1 MRSRPA
7 RSIPAAKAPAA
18 ARIPAA
24 TPVITA
30 KHPLDH
36 TVVIDR
42 LESNSEVSYLDVLIA
57 GWAPR
62 GDGGAN
68 FRTRGRGVR
77 QAPVLACRPCHR
89 GHRCSSVVGRCCAR
103 GGGPPQL
110 PQRFDSRVQLRHRFI
125 LPGSHE
131 SRVLPAI
138 RSEAS
143 QTKSQNNCSNARVRA
158 LHATR
163 VVRATNHQVTTRD
176 IHRHVTQNG
185 HAGTGCAPRI
195 RSSRSNAV
203 TSSCGGGSGGGQYQS
218 AGSGDRSG
226 FASTICKTR
235 RYAALSSR

>member
-24 TPVITA
+24 TPAITA

-36 TVVIDR
+36 TVVIDL

-62 GDGGAN
+62 GDGGAS

-110 PQRFDSRVQLRHRFI
+110 P
-125 LPGSHE
+125 
-131 SRVLPAI
+131 
-138 RSEAS
+138 
-143 QTKSQNNCSNARVRA
+143 C
-158 LHATR
+158 
-163 VVRATNHQVTTRD
+163 
-176 IHRHVTQNG
+176 
-185 HAGTGCAPRI
+185 PRI
-195 RSSRSNAV
+195 SSAASLPLRDDQELGRIGWAGPPWLGPGPVRRDPPTREVHCGPVAN
-203 TSSCGGGSGGGQYQS
+203 SSKH
-218 AGSGDRSG
+218 
-226 FASTICKTR
+226 FAM
-235 RYAALSSR
+235 